1 MSDRKI
7 RWRCFHCNEGF
18 TVDQEKHA
26 RDHFGRDCTAEPVCL
41 IRTAGETALLSALR
55 EAEDSLQEYR
65 AEDQKILR
73 SMWSMQSDHGQAL
86 IREEEKGY
94 NKGVRD
100 TQDQIAALEA
110 VAAIQAVEAE
120 RDALAVRVREL
131 EARSIGR
138 GPKKSKYPLSNYL
151 QELLSALSVDE
162 LLGVHDFTHTEVSRR
177 AALEPS
183 Q

>member
-1 MSDRKI
+1 MQRYSVES
-7 RWRCFHCNEGF
+7 HY
-18 TVDQEKHA
+18 
-26 RDHFGRDCTAEPVCL
+26 DHDVVFNPDDTGN
-41 IRTAGETALLSALR
+41 
-55 EAEDSLQEYR
+55 
-65 AEDQKILR
+65 
-73 SMWSMQSDHGQAL
+73 W
-86 IREEEKGY
+86 
-94 NKGVRD
+94 VRYS
-100 TQDQIAALEA
+100 EA
-110 VAAIQAVEAE
+110 VAAIQAAEAG
-120 RDALAVRVREL
+120 RDALALRVRKL